1 VNRRWVGAG
10 IAFAIVLVVGAA
22 GVAWWRGVF
31 DDLFGG
37 DEAPETALDVPPPAG
52 LDLPDARTPE
62 PVLEPADG
70 PAVARSALRSR
81 IEPLLADPDL
91 GRHVGFAAYDLTH
104 DRPLWTY
111 GGGTYMPAS
120 TLKTFTSVA
129 ALEALGGDHVFT
141 TSTALLPGS
150 RGGGRQVVLVGG
162 GDPLLSSQSPRAAAA
177 EIPEPATITELA
189 DETARALKERGVTR
203 VSVGYD
209 DSRYV
214 GPSDSPHWELGYV
227 PEETPPVSPLWV
239 DEGADPANPYN
250 SRVLDPARTAGDVL
264 ARELAERGI
273 TVVGSTTEADAAS
286 GRTLAEVE
294 SPPLRDIVAH
304 VLDLSD
310 NAGAEVLLRE
320 VAIATDRPASFTG
333 GSEAVREVLAGL
345 GVPMRGVETYDGSGL
360 SRDNRI
366 TLRALLETLRVASDE
381 DHPQLRDAVTG
392 MSVAGFTGTL
402 AYRFTDA
409 DSAAALGVVRAK
421 TGTLSHVHG
430 LAGTTV
436 DRDGVAIAFVAL
448 VDRVPLQDTLDAR
461 SILDEIAAAVASCGC
476 SR

>member
-1 VNRRWVGAG
+1 
-10 IAFAIVLVVGAA
+10 
-22 GVAWWRGVF
+22 
-31 DDLFGG
+31 
-37 DEAPETALDVPPPAG
+37 
-52 LDLPDARTPE
+52 
-62 PVLEPADG
+62 
-70 PAVARSALRSR
+70 
-81 IEPLLADPDL
+81 
-91 GRHVGFAAYDLTH
+91 
-104 DRPLWTY
+104 
-111 GGGTYMPAS
+111 
-120 TLKTFTSVA
+120 
-129 ALEALGGDHVFT
+129 
-141 TSTALLPGS
+141 
-150 RGGGRQVVLVGG
+150 
-162 GDPLLSSQSPRAAAA
+162 
-177 EIPEPATITELA
+177 
-189 DETARALKERGVTR
+189 
-203 VSVGYD
+203 
-209 DSRYV
+209 
-214 GPSDSPHWELGYV
+214 
-227 PEETPPVSPLWV
+227 
-239 DEGADPANPYN
+239 
-250 SRVLDPARTAGDVL
+250 VLDPARTAGDIL

-273 TVVGSTTEADAAS
+273 TVVGSTAEADAAS
-286 GRTLAEVE
+286 GRTLAEVA

-366 TLRALLETLRVASDE
+366 TLRALLEVLRVASDE